1 MPEGK
6 TRTRKTYTG
15 PHWLTILILLSFSCL
30 LQALAFHPAEAW
42 PLAWVA
48 LVPWVVV
55 IARLRWLKATLWSLL
70 LGYVFFFSGANWL
83 TEVHIGALL
92 LLAAPLAAFYAFF
105 GLLLNIMGRRG
116 RLPLTL
122 AVPVA
127 WVTVEFLRSFV
138 LTGFPWLYLAH
149 TQYRLLALIQISDIT
164 GAYGVSLIVA
174 MFNGLLADI
183 LLSRFGKS
191 PFRLSKARLAVQG
204 AITVALIAGAAVY
217 GTFRLAQVR
226 AEMRPGP
233 RLLIIQPNIP
243 QELKSD
249 RELNRDVFKDCLDMT
264 VTAFAKAKDEGEP
277 PDLVVWPE
285 TILPPRWDT
294 NNDGEEEFVNEEV
307 KKKVKGLIDYV
318 KCPLFS
324 GGVHVN
330 DEPRVIHWWHPTK
343 KKYVEDS
350 LPYTEVHNSVY
361 YFDTKA
367 GQMARY
373 DKMHLVP
380 YGEYIAL
387 QDVFPFIRGGIRH
400 FAGFVRELE
409 AGAPDQQ
416 TVFTL
421 PSRDGSNRYTF
432 CAPICYEIIFPD
444 LVAKMVSEDGSK
456 KDAQFIINVSNDG
469 WFKESAELEQ
479 TTVIAAF
486 RAVENRVGVVRATNT
501 GISGFIRPDGLLV
514 WEKDFL
520 RDAITGEM
528 KSVGGTIQRPVYV
541 SGILTVYSRVKDVF
555 AIVTSA
561 VCGLLFVVSLTGMVR
576 AGKSAS

>member
-1 MPEGK
+1 MPEEK
-6 TRTRKTYTG
+6 TRTRRTQTG
-15 PHWLTILILLSFSCL
+15 PRWPTILILLSFSCL
-30 LQALAFHPAEAW
+30 LQVLAFHPAEAW

-55 IARLRWLKATLWSLL
+55 IARLRLPKATLWSLL
-70 LGYVFFFSGANWL
+70 LGYAFFFFGANWL
-83 TEVHIGALL
+83 AEVHIGALL
-92 LLAAPLAAFYAFF
+92 LLAVPLAAFYAFF
-105 GLLLNIMGRRG
+105 GLLLNILGRRG

-204 AITVALIAGAAVY
+204 AITVALIAGTVIY

-226 AEMRPGP
+226 TEMRPGP
-233 RLLIIQPNIP
+233 RLLLVQPNVA

-249 RELNRDVFKDCLDMT
+249 REMNRDVFEDCLDMT
-264 VTAFAKAKDEGEP
+264 ETAFTKAKNEGEP

-285 TILPPRWDT
+285 TILPPRWDI
-294 NNDGEEEFVNEEV
+294 NNKVGEEFFDREV
-307 KKKVKGLIDYV
+307 EKKVKDLIDYV

-330 DEPRVIHWWHPTK
+330 DKPRVIHWWHPTEK
-343 KKYVEDS
+343 KFVEDR

-361 YFDTKA
+361 YFDTEA
-367 GQMARY
+367 RQIARY

-416 TVFTL
+416 TVYTL

-444 LVAKMVSEDGSK
+444 LIAKMVSADGSK

-501 GISGFIRPDGLLV
+501 GISGFIKPDGLLV
-514 WEKDFL
+514 WEKNFL

-528 KSVGGTIQRPVYV
+528 KSVTGTIQRPVYV
-541 SGILTVYSRVKDVF
+541 SNILTTYSRVKDIF
-555 AIVTSA
+555 AIVVSA

-576 AGKSAS
+576 AGKSGS